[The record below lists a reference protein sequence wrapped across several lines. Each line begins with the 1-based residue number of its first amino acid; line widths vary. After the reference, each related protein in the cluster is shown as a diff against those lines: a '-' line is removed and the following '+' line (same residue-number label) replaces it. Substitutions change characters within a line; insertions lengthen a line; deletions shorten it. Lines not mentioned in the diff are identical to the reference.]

1 MIKNNQAYIEITNKT
16 FCLCHNNYLLI
27 IIKII
32 IVDLSAIIINY
43 HFTIVSIVILIL
55 IVVTVWKRRLKRKLQ
70 FTETPIQLND
80 YDKNYYPE
88 YMNLEDKLGS
98 EPKLTKDPIY
108 ESLEQ
113 LPENENYESLRC
125 TEGQVP
131 LPPPNRS
138 RPLTLEPFTD
148 KGNEDN
154 ISTHSK
160 QSDYIQ
166 MNATNP
172 ISIEVG
178 DCLQTSEEK

>member
-1 MIKNNQAYIEITNKT
+1 
-16 FCLCHNNYLLI
+16 
-27 IIKII
+27 
-32 IVDLSAIIINY
+32 
-43 HFTIVSIVILIL
+43 
-55 IVVTVWKRRLKRKLQ
+55 
-70 FTETPIQLND
+70 
-80 YDKNYYPE
+80 
-88 YMNLEDKLGS
+88 MNLEDKLES

-108 ESLEQ
+108 ESLQQ
-113 LPENENYESLRC
+113 LPENENYESLSC

-166 MNATNP
+166 MKATNP

-178 DCLQTSEEK
+178 DCLQTSEEQ